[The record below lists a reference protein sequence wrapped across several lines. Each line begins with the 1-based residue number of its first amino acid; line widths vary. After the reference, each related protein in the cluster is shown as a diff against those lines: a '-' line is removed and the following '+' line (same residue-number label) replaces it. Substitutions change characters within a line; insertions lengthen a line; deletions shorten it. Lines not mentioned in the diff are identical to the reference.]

1 MFSQCP
7 LRGFNN
13 CKGLVCALWDNKRKC
28 CGLITQPPIDAEDLK
43 YWMSWQLADIDE
55 RRHD

>member
-1 MFSQCP
+1 MQKCP
-7 LRGFNN
+7 LRNWSLCGEYM
-13 CKGLVCALWDNKRKC
+13 CGIWDVKRKC
-28 CGLITQPPIDAEDLK
+28 CGLITQPPINTEDLQ

>member
-28 CGLITQPPIDAEDLK
+28 CGLITQPPINCEELI
-43 YWMSWQLADIDE
+43 YWMEDKLYKLNEQ
-55 RRHD
+55 RHD